1 MFEKSSNPSLKTYA
15 EVFETVAQTTEAC
28 QAGHLIGAT
37 KQRRATEESL
47 LHQGVSRANILEL
60 FKCAETDYDLLQGEL
75 NTVRPEDF
83 EREK

>member
-1 MFEKSSNPSLKTYA
+1 MFENSSSIPMGTYS
-15 EVFETVAQTTEAC
+15 EVFETVAQTAEAC

-75 NTVRPEDF
+75 DTVRPEDF